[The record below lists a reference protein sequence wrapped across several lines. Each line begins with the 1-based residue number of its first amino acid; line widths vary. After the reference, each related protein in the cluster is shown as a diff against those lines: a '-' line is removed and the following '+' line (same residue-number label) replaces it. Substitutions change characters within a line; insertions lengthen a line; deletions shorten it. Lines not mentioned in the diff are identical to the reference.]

1 VELVQE
7 HIMALT
13 QGHTVSTPIYNMKT
27 GYREAVGRDM
37 SLHGQGGDA
46 AVLIIE
52 GIHALNP
59 HYSSKIEPEEKFGIF
74 ISPLSSLQ
82 LDDLNA
88 VKTTDH
94 RLCRRMCRDYLFRGN
109 NASKTLSMW
118 DNVRKGEHTWIFP
131 HQNAADFV
139 YNSAM
144 ETELPVLKGR
154 LDHLLRLVAPDDCN
168 FSKAQHLLRV
178 LDTTPTW
185 QDNSVSTTS
194 LLREFI
200 GGSAF
205 DVH

>member
-1 VELVQE
+1 MDVELVQE

-13 QGHTVSTPIYNMKT
+13 QGHTVSTPIYNMKVPPACTPRRTPAACPMMCVASRSADVCSSVRAFGTCTQKPCQT

-109 NASKTLSMW
+109 NASK
-118 DNVRKGEHTWIFP
+118 
-131 HQNAADFV
+131 V
-139 YNSAM
+139 Y
-144 ETELPVLKGR
+144 
-154 LDHLLRLVAPDDCN
+154 H
-168 FSKAQHLLRV
+168 
-178 LDTTPTW
+178 
-185 QDNSVSTTS
+185 
-194 LLREFI
+194 
-200 GGSAF
+200 
-205 DVH
+205 